1 MTGSDNMNIIK
12 AFGTTNT
19 DYYSKT
25 LQKKYIVLHYTAGTR
40 SVKGSARNVASMFKS
55 GSVGGSADFI
65 VDDAEIVQYNSD
77 ISHRACWAVGGKKYT
92 SMTTSEGGKYY
103 NICTNSNSIS
113 IEMCSNKVNTKKLGA
128 TDTDWYLTEATI
140 NNAVE
145 LTKYLM
151 KQYNIPV
158 ENVIMHHQV
167 TGKICPNPWC
177 VNQSRLSKWQDFKS
191 RLEEKVVKQNIK
203 INGKIKTV
211 DAINKDG
218 FTYVKIRDLSE
229 LLNIGYDKETKLISV
244 GVK

>member
-191 RLEEKVVKQNIK
+191 RLEEKIMKQNIK

-218 FTYVKIRDLSE
+218 YIYIKIRGLSDI
-229 LLNIGYDKETKLISV
+229 LNIDYDKETKLISV
-244 GVK
+244 SVK

>member
-1 MTGSDNMNIIK
+1 MNIIK

-211 DAINKDG
+211 EAINKDG

>member
-218 FTYVKIRDLSE
+218 YTYIKIRGLSDI
-229 LLNIGYDKETKLISV
+229 LNIGYDKETKLISV
-244 GVK
+244 SVK

>member
-1 MTGSDNMNIIK
+1 MNIIK

>member
-1 MTGSDNMNIIK
+1 MNIIK

-25 LQKKYIVLHYTAGTR
+25 LQRKYIVLHYTAGTR
-40 SVKGSARNVASMFKS
+40 SVKGSARNVASMFKN

-65 VDDAEIVQYNSD
+65 VDDSEIVQYNGD
-77 ISHRACWAVGGKKYT
+77 ISHRACWSVGGKKYS
-92 SMTTSEGGKYY
+92 SMTTSEGGRYY
-103 NICTNSNSIS
+103 GICTNSNSIN

-177 VNQSRLSKWQDFKS
+177 VDKSRLSKWNDFKN

-218 FTYVKIRDLSE
+218 YTYVKIRDLSDALVIE
-229 LLNIGYDKETKLISV
+229 YNKETKLIT
-244 GVK
+244 VKTK

>member
-1 MTGSDNMNIIK
+1 MNIIK

-92 SMTTSEGGKYY
+92 SMTTSEGGKSY

>member
-1 MTGSDNMNIIK
+1 MNIIK

-77 ISHRACWAVGGKKYT
+77 ISHRACWAVSGKKYT

>member
-218 FTYVKIRDLSE
+218 YTYIKIRGLSDI
-229 LLNIGYDKETKLISV
+229 LNIGYDKETKLISV

>member
-1 MTGSDNMNIIK
+1 MNIIK

-19 DYYSKT
+19 NYYSNGLKR
-25 LQKKYIVLHYTAGTR
+25 KYIVLHYTAGTR
-40 SVKGSARNVASMFKS
+40 STKGSARNVASMFKS

-65 VDDAEIVQYNSD
+65 VDDSEIVQYNSD

-151 KQYNIPV
+151 KQYNIPI

-177 VNQSRLSKWQDFKS
+177 VNKNRLSSWYSFKS

-218 FTYVKIRDLSE
+218 FTYVKIRDLSDA
-229 LLNIGYDKETKLISV
+229 LIVDYDKETKLIT
-244 GVK
+244 VKTK

>member
-1 MTGSDNMNIIK
+1 MNIIK

-218 FTYVKIRDLSE
+218 YTYIKIRGLSDI
-229 LLNIGYDKETKLISV
+229 LNIGYDKETKLISV

>member
-1 MTGSDNMNIIK
+1 MNIIK

-218 FTYVKIRDLSE
+218 YTYIKIRGLSDI
-229 LLNIGYDKETKLISV
+229 LNIGYDKETKLISV
-244 GVK
+244 SVK